1 MTDYCLF
8 TVSDGGWSGKTALL
22 TLLCLLSA
30 CSDSNPKLF
39 EAVAKDDVALV
50 EQLLKAGA
58 NANTKQKGATCLQI
72 AKSAQTTKLLLTFG
86 ARPDDRTA
94 RGATALHI
102 AAYHRDAD
110 QIRELLTHGASVDP
124 KFEGGQTPLHWA
136 TIDVMDSQFLPEV
149 VWAVRGVRN
158 GSNLD
163 AMEALLKG
171 GADPNA
177 LATWGTPLHNVADRQ
192 EVDQVKQGELLL
204 RYGADIN
211 ARDTGQQ
218 TVLGRA
224 MDLNLNKEIIAWLT
238 QNGGTR

>member
-1 MTDYCLF
+1 MTDDVTF
-8 TVSDGGWSGKTALL
+8 TVSAGVWIGKLATLM
-22 TLLCLLSA
+22 LLCLLPA

-39 EAVAKDDVALV
+39 EAVAQDDVALV

-58 NANTKQKGATCLQI
+58 NANTKQKGVTCLQL
-72 AKSAQTTKLLLTFG
+72 ARSAPTTKLLLTFG
-86 ARPDDRTA
+86 ARPDDRNT

-102 AAYHRDAD
+102 AAYYRNAK
-110 QIRELLTHGASVDP
+110 QIEELLAHGALVDP
-124 KFEGGQTPLHWA
+124 KFENGQTPLHWA
-136 TIDVMDSQFLPEV
+136 TIDVLDSQYFSDVIE
-149 VWAVRGVRN
+149 AVRGGRG
-158 GSNLD
+158 GSALD

-177 LATWGTPLHNVADRQ
+177 LATRGTPLHYVASAR

-211 ARDTGQQ
+211 ARDAGQQ
-218 TVLGRA
+218 TSLGRA
-224 MDLNLNKEIIAWLT
+224 MDRSLNKEIIVWLT